1 MELVFE
7 DETNV
12 VEEIVET
19 VTDYIVEKT
28 IDIPKIILQPKSEI
42 SWDFEDFD
50 LDVSNIKL

>member
-7 DETNV
+7 DV